1 MNDKNTI
8 ITSLF
13 KLMLCKRHSHDS
25 CVFPFGFDEREHKSE
40 IRLNS
45 SEDNQYYKEAV
56 LSARP
61 ALPVVT
67 QRGELLFF

>member
-8 ITSLF
+8 ITLLF
-13 KLMLCKRHSHDS
+13 KLMLCKRYSHDS

-61 ALPVVT
+61 ALCV
-67 QRGELLFF
+67 LK